1 MLICSSHK
9 AGYLGRA
16 RAQPSRLLDC
26 KEQLLASTL
35 KMRCSDVVNGVENRR
50 ADTPATVRQPPSIA
64 RGRTMISLVY
74 RYHHRPAATRCSG
87 PGANPALRDAVSVFA
102 YQYDRSGGSEAHHDR
117 LYDHTVP
124 SEGLAC
130 TGRPPTDI
138 SLHRERSDGASRAG
152 HQQSGATSSSM
163 LERPTGPSRDRREW
177 LGEPGP
183 SADNVRGHF
192 TD

>member
-1 MLICSSHK
+1 MVICSSHK

-16 RAQPSRLLDC
+16 RAQPPQLLDC
-26 KEQLLASTL
+26 RKSSPEPTL
-35 KMRCSDVVNGVENRR
+35 KMAHSEVGQGAENGR
-50 ADTPATVRQPPSIA
+50 ADKPATVRQPPSIA

-124 SEGLAC
+124 SEHLAC
-130 TGRPPTDI
+130 TGRPPTGI
-138 SLHRERSDGASRAG
+138 SLHRERSNEASAAG

-163 LERPTGPSRDRREW
+163 LERPTGSSRDRREW

>member
-9 AGYLGRA
+9 PGYLGRA

-35 KMRCSDVVNGVENRR
+35 KMRCSDVGYGVENRR
-50 ADTPATVRQPPSIA
+50 ADKPATVRQPPSIA
-64 RGRTMISLVY
+64 RGRTAFSLGFGP
-74 RYHHRPAATRCSG
+74 RPRPVATRASSATG
-87 PGANPALRDAVSVFA
+87 HPALRDTVGVFA

-124 SEGLAC
+124 SEHLAC

-138 SLHRERSDGASRAG
+138 SLHRERSGEHFSAAN
-152 HQQSGATSSSM
+152 QQSGATSSSM

>member
-1 MLICSSHK
+1 MRRSEVGQG
-9 AGYLGRA
+9 AGNGRA
-16 RAQPSRLLDC
+16 D
-26 KEQLLASTL
+26 K
-35 KMRCSDVVNGVENRR
+35 
-50 ADTPATVRQPPSIA
+50 PATVRQAASIA
-64 RGRTMISLVY
+64 RGRTAFSLVY

-87 PGANPALRDAVSVFA
+87 PGVHPALRDTVGVFA

-130 TGRPPTDI
+130 TGRSPTDI
-138 SLHRERSDGASRAG
+138 SLHRERSGEHFSAAN
-152 HQQSGATSSSM
+152 QQSGATSSNM
-163 LERPTGPSRDRREW
+163 LERPTGPSRDRMEW

>member
-1 MLICSSHK
+1 MFRVWLRSGEWPRGH
-9 AGYLGRA
+9 AGYGSAASKHSPWTYNDRA
-16 RAQPSRLLDC
+16 KFSESYSACGDSLLWTWRPSRPR
-26 KEQLLASTL
+26 S
-35 KMRCSDVVNGVENRR
+35 RR
-50 ADTPATVRQPPSIA
+50 LR
-64 RGRTMISLVY
+64 RTKIFSSVLV
-74 RYHHRPAATRCSG
+74 H
-87 PGANPALRDAVSVFA
+87 PALRDTVGVFA

-138 SLHRERSDGASRAG
+138 SLHRERSGEHFSAAN
-152 HQQSGATSSSM
+152 QQSGATSSNM

>member
-35 KMRCSDVVNGVENRR
+35 KMRCSDVGYGMENGR

-64 RGRTMISLVY
+64 RGRTMIARSF
-74 RYHHRPAATRCSG
+74 RSRTRPVATRCSG

-138 SLHRERSDGASRAG
+138 SLHRERSNEASAAG

-192 TD
+192 TG

>member
-9 AGYLGRA
+9 PGYLGRA

-35 KMRCSDVVNGVENRR
+35 KMRCSDVGYGVENGR

-64 RGRTMISLVY
+64 RRRTMIARTFRS
-74 RYHHRPAATRCSG
+74 HPRPVAIRCSG
-87 PGANPALRDAVSVFA
+87 PGVHPALRDAVSVFA

-138 SLHRERSDGASRAG
+138 SLHRERSGEHSSAANQIGRA
-152 HQQSGATSSSM
+152 H
-163 LERPTGPSRDRREW
+163 
-177 LGEPGP
+177 
-183 SADNVRGHF
+183 V
-192 TD
+192 

>member
-9 AGYLGRA
+9 PGYLGRA

-35 KMRCSDVVNGVENRR
+35 KMRCSDVGYGVENRR
-50 ADTPATVRQPPSIA
+50 ADTPATVRHPPSIA

-74 RYHHRPAATRCSG
+74 RYHHRLAATRCSG
-87 PGANPALRDAVSVFA
+87 PSVHPALRDTVGVFA

-130 TGRPPTDI
+130 TGRPPSDI
-138 SLHRERSDGASRAG
+138 SLHRERSDELPRAG
-152 HQQSGATSSSM
+152 HQQSGATLS
-163 LERPTGPSRDRREW
+163 LI
-177 LGEPGP
+177 
-183 SADNVRGHF
+183 HI
-192 TD
+192 